1 MHQENIGSTTA
12 VNAPKAGRRE
22 WIGLAVI
29 ALPCLLYSMDL
40 TVLHLAVPALTAGLQ
55 PTSSQLLWILDIYGF
70 LIAGSLMTMGTLGDR
85 IGRRKLLLIGAAAF
99 GVASILA
106 AFSTSPE
113 MLIAARALLGV
124 AGATLAPS
132 TLSLLRTMFPDPAQ
146 FTAAIGV
153 WVSSF
158 SAGAA
163 IGPLAGGLLLER
175 FWWGS
180 VFLISV
186 PVMLLLLAVGPVLLP
201 EYRDPEAGRLDLLSA
216 VLSLAAVLLM
226 IFGLK
231 QIAVEGLGVL
241 PVLTI
246 VAGLGIGV
254 WFLRRQRTLSDP
266 LLDLGLFANRA
277 FSTSL
282 VTYMVGILLV
292 FGLSYYTAQYL
303 QLVLGL
309 SPFTAGLWTIPS
321 VGAFILSSNLVPK
334 LVRQFRPGYLVA
346 GGLALAAVGV
356 GLLTQVGVTSLPLL
370 VAGSFVM
377 SLGFGPVITLATDM
391 IVGTA
396 PPERAGA
403 ASGIS
408 ETSAEF
414 GGALGIAVLG
424 SLSTAVYRNQVVL
437 TLPEGIPPAAV
448 TAARETLGGAV
459 VAAKQLPTPLG
470 DALLGAAREAF
481 VRGLQLSAVI
491 GAIGLAGMALVAAIL
506 LRHVQTG
513 SEPRRHEDSEP
524 EDSGGDGTAA
534 RTRLEFAVTA
544 PGEC

>member
-1 MHQENIGSTTA
+1 MDEANIGSATT
-12 VNAPKAGRRE
+12 VSVPQAGRRE
-22 WIGLAVI
+22 WIALAVI
-29 ALPCLLYSMDL
+29 ALPCMLYSMDL
-40 TVLHLAVPALTAGLQ
+40 TVLHLAVPALTADLN

-70 LIAGSLMTMGTLGDR
+70 LIAGSLITMGTLGDR

-99 GVASILA
+99 GLASIFA
-106 AFSTSPE
+106 AFSTSAE

-132 TLSLLRTMFPDPAQ
+132 TLSLLRNLFPNPAQ
-146 FTAAIGV
+146 FTVAIGV

-163 IGPLAGGLLLER
+163 IGPLAGGVLLER

-186 PVMLLLLAVGPVLLP
+186 PVMLLLLAVGPFLLP
-201 EYRDPEAGRLDLLSA
+201 EYRDPDAGRLDLLSA
-216 VLSLAAVLLM
+216 ALSLAAVLLM

-231 QIAVEGLGVL
+231 QVAVEGPSVVSIGA
-241 PVLTI
+241 I
-246 VAGLGIGV
+246 VAGLLIGA
-254 WFLRRQRTLSDP
+254 WFVQRQRSLADP
-266 LLDLGLFANRA
+266 LIDLRLFASRA

-282 VTYMVGILLV
+282 VTYMAGILFV

-309 SPFTAGLWTIPS
+309 SPFTAGLWTIPG
-321 VGAFILSSNLVPK
+321 VAAFILSSNVVPK
-334 LVRQFRPGYLVA
+334 LVRVIRPGYLVA

-356 GLLTQVGVTSLPLL
+356 ALLTQVSVTSLSLL
-370 VAGSFVM
+370 VAGNFIM
-377 SLGFGPVITLATDM
+377 SLGFGPVITLATDV
-391 IVGTA
+391 IVGSA

-424 SLSTAVYRNQVVL
+424 SIGAAIYRNQVAL
-437 TLPEGIPPAAV
+437 TLPDGIPAEAVAA
-448 TAARETLGGAV
+448 TRETLGGAV
-459 VAAKQLPTPLG
+459 VAAEQLPAPLAA
-470 DALLGAAREAF
+470 ALLDAAREAF
-481 VRGLQLSAVI
+481 VQGLQLTAVI
-491 GAIGLAGMALVAAIL
+491 GAVGLAGMAVLAAIL

-513 SEPRRHEDSEP
+513 SEPQGAREP
-524 EDSGGDGTAA
+524 EPHGSESGSPPVDKSMDLAA
-534 RTRLEFAVTA
+534 
-544 PGEC
+544 

>member
-1 MHQENIGSTTA
+1 
-12 VNAPKAGRRE
+12 
-22 WIGLAVI
+22 
-29 ALPCLLYSMDL
+29 
-40 TVLHLAVPALTAGLQ
+40 
-55 PTSSQLLWILDIYGF
+55 
-70 LIAGSLMTMGTLGDR
+70 
-85 IGRRKLLLIGAAAF
+85 
-99 GVASILA
+99 
-106 AFSTSPE
+106 
-113 MLIAARALLGV
+113 
-124 AGATLAPS
+124 
-132 TLSLLRTMFPDPAQ
+132 
-146 FTAAIGV
+146 
-153 WVSSF
+153 
-158 SAGAA
+158 
-163 IGPLAGGLLLER
+163 
-175 FWWGS
+175 
-180 VFLISV
+180 
-186 PVMLLLLAVGPVLLP
+186 
-201 EYRDPEAGRLDLLSA
+201 LDLLSA

-346 GGLALAAVGV
+346 GGLALAAIGV

-424 SLSTAVYRNQVVL
+424 SLGTAVYRNQVTL
-437 TLPEGIPPAAV
+437 TLPEGIPSAAV

-491 GAIGLAGMALVAAIL
+491 GAIGLAGMAIVAAIL

-513 SEPRRHEDSEP
+513 SEPGRHEDSEP
-524 EDSGGDGTAA
+524 EDSGGVGTAA